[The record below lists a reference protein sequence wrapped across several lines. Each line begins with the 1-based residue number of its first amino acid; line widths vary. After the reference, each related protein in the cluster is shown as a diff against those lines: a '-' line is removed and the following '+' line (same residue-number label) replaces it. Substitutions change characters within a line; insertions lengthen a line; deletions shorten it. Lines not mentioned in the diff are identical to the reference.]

1 MKTSN
6 KPKQSGFTLI
16 ELMIVVAIIG
26 VLSAIAVPAYQNYV
40 AKSEAASGLA
50 TLKSMM
56 TPAELY
62 IQENGDFS
70 ATDQAAVFTAVG
82 ISAGSNTLGELSVSG
97 TNAIQFKFTSGS
109 MATSGSEGTITYT
122 KNASVGWQ
130 CTTNTNIPSSAKPA
144 SCS

>member
-1 MKTSN
+1 MQT
-6 KPKQSGFTLI
+6 KQTRKQKGFTLI

-62 IQENGDFS
+62 IQENGDFA
-70 ATDQAAVFTAVG
+70 ATDQAAVFSAVG
-82 ISAGSNTLGELSVSG
+82 ISAGSNTLGEISVTG

-109 MATSGSEGTITYT
+109 MGTSGAEGTITYQKST
-122 KNASVGWQ
+122 TGWG
-130 CTTNTNIPSSAKPA
+130 CSTNTHVPASAKPS